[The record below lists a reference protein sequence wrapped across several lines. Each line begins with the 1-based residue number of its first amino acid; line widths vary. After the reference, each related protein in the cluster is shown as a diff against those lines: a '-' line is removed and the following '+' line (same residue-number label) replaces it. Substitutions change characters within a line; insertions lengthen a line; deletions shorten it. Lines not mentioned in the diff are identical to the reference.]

1 MTLDDIEQ
9 KLSSKLGIAGVFTK
23 TVLFDFEDAGKIH
36 VDGSVDP
43 VIFSHEEKD
52 ADVTLVTTLEN
63 FTKILSGELDP
74 NFAFMTGKLKVRG
87 SMGLA
92 LRLNALLES

>member
-1 MTLDDIEQ
+1 MTLDEIHN
-9 KLSSKLGIAGVFTK
+9 KLASKLGIPGVFTK
-23 TVLFDFEDAGKIH
+23 TVLFDFEDDGKIH
-36 VDGSVDP
+36 IDGTQDP
-43 VIFSHEEKD
+43 VIFSHDEKD
-52 ADVTLVTTLEN
+52 ADVTLVTNLEN
-63 FTKILSGELDP
+63 FSKILSGELDP